1 MTPIDHF
8 VGLLYRALNPVYAR
22 DPLSGRGAQV
32 YGGRFNPKGTPALY
46 ASLSP
51 VTALREANQVG
62 TLQPTT
68 LVAYEADVRPV
79 FDTRDA
85 EALAGFGVTAE
96 DLASITWRDE
106 MMTNG
111 ESGTQ
116 AFARR
121 LIAAGYAALLVPSF
135 ARGVSPTDLYL
146 VLWRWGDAAPTRLV
160 LIDAPASKSAAK
172 AAPRGRAE
180 LPRRR

>member
-1 MTPIDHF
+1 LTPIDSF
-8 VGLLYRALNPVYAR
+8 TGFLYRALNPVYAR
-22 DPLSGRGAQV
+22 DPLSGRGAQL

-68 LVAYEADVRPV
+68 LVAYDADLRPV
-79 FDTRDA
+79 FDTRDTGF
-85 EALAGFGVTAE
+85 LARFDMTSR

-106 MMTNG
+106 MMTNR
-111 ESGTQ
+111 ESQTQ
-116 AFARR
+116 KFARR

-135 ARGVSPTDLYL
+135 ARGASSTDLNL
-146 VLWRWGDAAPTRLV
+146 VLWRWGDAAPTKLV
-160 LIDAPASKSAAK
+160 LIDDENRLS
-172 AAPRGRAE
+172 
-180 LPRRR
+180 